1 MRKPKNKGTSISPSI
16 QVFKPQALKREI
28 SVPSQKNWQE
38 DTILYGKDDALPLR
52 IAQAVDES
60 PAANSC
66 VSTVAQ
72 FIKGAGFTNK
82 ELEKIKIDENGT
94 TLWELHCA
102 LSDSLALF
110 WGFAVNHKY
119 NDDSKITNAYPM
131 SFESIRFTK
140 PEGNSPYITEIKYN
154 PYFGTEEFRKEFT
167 KAYPIHKVER
177 VSKDY
182 KEYKAKYEEEFPGQV
197 YYYGMTS
204 PLYRFYPVPRYWSA
218 EEAILSDHKLQEF
231 HNEELEN
238 GFFQS
243 VLINAVGNPSEW
255 SKNPRLQET
264 YTKDDGTKG
273 KRASKTVGEE
283 FNDQMSESFSGSKKA
298 GTAMVM
304 WSLNSDT
311 AVKIQPFPSGINGD
325 RIISTQD
332 SITKTIT
339 IAFQVPSILA
349 NISEGVSLGSGG
361 SEIQK
366 AVELMQSRTLEQRT
380 ILQNYYNTVL
390 LPNLQIPISVPVEIK
405 NFNPVTVPVEI
416 DDKVWSILSDSE
428 KRNLVKSS
436 YNNIKLEDSVQSKSS
451 RTLIEVIGVG
461 GSQALLAILTQ
472 FAEGKLTQA
481 QASNTLQILFGI
493 DKAQA
498 MMMLNKEEIDSSN
511 PLPESEPLKVN
522 ESLKSLNIQQIE
534 RLQKIVKKFNRSQVD
549 PNDPKGLT
557 YQQAEQILLSYG
569 LTKDEISAWLI
580 TNEEE

>member
-1 MRKPKNKGTSISPSI
+1 MRKPKNNITSISPSI
-16 QVFKPQALKREI
+16 KVFKPQALKREI
-28 SVPSQKNWQE
+28 TVPSQKNWQE
-38 DTILYGKDDALPLR
+38 DTILYGNDDALPLR

-82 ELEKIKIDENGT
+82 ELEKIKVDENGT
-94 TLWELHCA
+94 TLWQLHCS
-102 LSDSLALF
+102 LVDSLALF

-119 NDDSKITNAYPM
+119 NDDGKITNAYSM

-140 PEGNSPYITEIKYN
+140 PVDNSPYITEIKYN
-154 PYFGTEEFRKEFT
+154 PYFGTSEFRKEFT
-167 KAYPIHKVER
+167 TAYPIHKIDR

-182 KEYKAKYEEEFPGQV
+182 QEYKKKYKEDFPGQV
-197 YYYGMTS
+197 FYYGKTS
-204 PLYRFYPVPRYWSA
+204 PLYRFYPVPKYWSA

-243 VLINAVGNPSEW
+243 VLINAVGDPNAW

-264 YTKDDGTKG
+264 YTKEDGTKA
-273 KRASKTVGEE
+273 KRSTKLVGEE
-283 FNDQMSESFSGSKKA
+283 FNDQMSDSFSGSKKA

-311 AVKIQPFPSGINGD
+311 AIKIQPFPSGINGD

-366 AVELMQSRTLEQRT
+366 AVELMQSRTFEQRA
-380 ILQNYYNTVL
+380 ILENYYNDVL
-390 LPNLQIPISVPVEIK
+390 LPNLVVPTNLKVEIK
-405 NFNPVTVPVEI
+405 NFNPISVPVTI
-416 DDKVWSILSDSE
+416 DPLFWDVMSEEE
-428 KRNLVKSS
+428 KRMFIKENV
-436 YNNIKLEDSVQSKSS
+436 NGIKLIDSVPVAPKIDPQ
-451 RTLIEVIGVG
+451 TGQVIHQPV
-461 GSQALLAILTQ
+461 
-472 FAEGKLTQA
+472 
-481 QASNTLQILFGI
+481 
-493 DKAQA
+493 
-498 MMMLNKEEIDSSN
+498 
-511 PLPESEPLKVN
+511 VN
-522 ESLKSLNIQQIE
+522 DSLKTLGVQQIE
-534 RLQKIVKKFNRSQVD
+534 RIQKIVKKFNRYQVD
-549 PNDPKGLT
+549 PQDPKGLT
-557 YQQAEQILLSYG
+557 YQQAEQFLLSYG
-569 LTKDEISAWLI
+569 LTKDELDAWLI

>member
-1 MRKPKNKGTSISPSI
+1 MRKSKNKDVSISPSVR
-16 QVFKPQALKREI
+16 VFKPQALKREI
-28 SVPSQKNWQE
+28 SVNSQKNWQE

-60 PAANSC
+60 PSANSC
-66 VSTVAQ
+66 VSTIAQ
-72 FIKGAGFTNK
+72 FIKGAGFSNK
-82 ELEKIKIDENGT
+82 ELESIKIDENGT
-94 TLWELHCA
+94 TLWQLHCA
-102 LSDSLALF
+102 LADSMALF

-119 NDDSKITNAYPM
+119 NDDGKITNAYQM

-154 PYFGTEEFRKEFT
+154 PYFGTSEFRKEFT
-167 KAYPIHKVER
+167 KAYPICKIDR
-177 VSKDY
+177 VAKDY
-182 KEYKAKYEEEFPGQV
+182 SEYKKKYGEDFPGQV
-197 YYYGMTS
+197 YYYGITS

-218 EEAILSDHKLQEF
+218 EEAILCDHKLQEF

-243 VLINAVGNPSEW
+243 VLINAVGNPNEW

-273 KRASKTVGEE
+273 KRSAKTVGEE
-283 FNDQMSESFSGSKKA
+283 FNDQMSDSFSGSKKA

-311 AVKIQPFPSGINGD
+311 AIKIQPFPSGINGD

-366 AVELMQSRTLEQRT
+366 AIELMQSRTFEQRS
-380 ILQNYYNTVL
+380 ILEDYYNNVL
-390 LPNLQIPISVPVEIK
+390 LPNLAIPTAMKAEIK
-405 NFNPVTVPVEI
+405 NFSPISIPVTVDPLFWGVMTPE
-416 DDKVWSILSDSE
+416 E
-428 KRNLVKSS
+428 KRAFIKENVHS
-436 YNNIKLEDSVQSKSS
+436 IKLTEVAVVAPVVDPVTGETVQPAP
-451 RTLIEVIGVG
+451 IND
-461 GSQALLAILTQ
+461 ALKNI
-472 FAEGKLTQA
+472 
-481 QASNTLQILFGI
+481 NLQQLGR
-493 DKAQA
+493 
-498 MMMLNKEEIDSSN
+498 
-511 PLPESEPLKVN
+511 
-522 ESLKSLNIQQIE
+522 IQS
-534 RLQKIVKKFNRSQVD
+534 IVKKFNRGQID
-549 PNDPKGLT
+549 PKDPKGLT
-557 YQQAEQILLSYG
+557 YQQAEQLLLSYG
-569 LTKDEISAWLI
+569 LTADQISAWLV